1 MASLTLEIVTP
12 ERRVYRGTAESVL
25 IPTLAGEIGVL
36 PGHIPLM
43 TQVVAGEVRLTN
55 PGPNTALPAGHAEA
69 SQPGPTRLAVDNGF
83 ARIQGDV
90 VSILTEAAMDER
102 KIDLQAA
109 ADAQARA
116 EKALHEAREKHLD
129 PAEVEQLEAIAR
141 FAIVQQLIKK
151 KG

>member
-1 MASLTLEIVTP
+1 MPLTLEIVTP
-12 ERRVYRGTAESVL
+12 ERRVYKGTADSVL

-36 PGHIPLM
+36 PGHVPLM
-43 TQVVAGEVRLTN
+43 TQVVAGELRLAN
-55 PGPNTALPAGHAEA
+55 PGPNTALPATHPEA
-69 SQPGPTRLAVDNGF
+69 SQPGPTRLAVDIGF
-83 ARIQGDV
+83 ARILGDV

-116 EKALHEAREKHLD
+116 EKALAEAREKKLD
-129 PAEVEQLEAIAR
+129 PAEIEQLEAIAR

-151 KG
+151 K